1 MATRQI
7 SALQLTELFGCLTEV
22 QLAEIGQ
29 QVQELHFKHGEMM
42 FLAGEPGRGLFVVVR
57 GKVRVFQNNADGRE
71 QVMHLDSEG
80 AVIGAV
86 PVFDDGCYPAS
97 AFCKTDVDAL
107 FIDKGDMRRFC
118 TQYPQLALRALR
130 QMAELV
136 RKHAQLV
143 EVLCFHEV
151 GQRLALFLLSEGQ
164 CVRAT
169 DKNRITFQLVLS
181 NHEIANRIGSVRDV
195 VSRAFA
201 RLEHDGLI
209 VKRGQMLNIPNR
221 MTLKLYADNARKHGK
236 VALPRSGPQ

>member
-1 MATRQI
+1 METTQI
-7 SALQLTELFGCLTEV
+7 SALHRTALFGCLTEM
-22 QLAEIGQ
+22 EIREIVR
-29 QVQELHFKHGEMM
+29 QVQELHFKKGELI
-42 FLAGEPGRGLFVVVR
+42 FLAGEPGRGLFVVVS

-107 FIDKGDMRRFC
+107 FIEKRDMRRFC
-118 TQYPQLALRALR
+118 AQYPQLALRALE

-136 RKHAQLV
+136 RRHAQLV
-143 EVLCFHEV
+143 EVLSFHEV
-151 GQRLALFLLSEGQ
+151 RQRLALFLLSEGQ
-164 CVRAT
+164 RINAT
-169 DKNRITFQLVLS
+169 AKTCIAFQLPLS

-201 RLEHDGLI
+201 RLQRDGLI
-209 VKRGQMLNIPNR
+209 TKRGRMLNIPNR
-221 MTLKLYADNARKHGK
+221 LALKEYADSARET
-236 VALPRSGPQ
+236 